1 MLKPHFNKPKGL
13 KPATLLKVR
22 LRHRCFLLNFAKYLT
37 FLIEYL
43 EILKISEHV
52 GDTRF
57 LFKDMKEF
65 DFEGFL
71 ECFPNVLH

>member
-1 MLKPHFNKPKGL
+1 MLKPHFNKLKGL
-13 KPATLLKVR
+13 KPVTLLKVR

-65 DFEGFL
+65 DFDRYFND
-71 ECFPNVLH
+71 FQRFS